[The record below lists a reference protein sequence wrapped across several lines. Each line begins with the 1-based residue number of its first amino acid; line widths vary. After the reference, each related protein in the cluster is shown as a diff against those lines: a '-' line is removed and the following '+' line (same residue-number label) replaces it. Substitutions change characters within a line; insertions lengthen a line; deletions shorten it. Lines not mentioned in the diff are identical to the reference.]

1 MSGSA
6 TNGSLDI
13 ATKVF
18 IELDDLFFDSD
29 GNPQPF
35 YLRPKENTQDD
46 PFDEHIQNELSDR
59 LSELNVEGSSPL
71 VSPDTT
77 IYDPD
82 RVAQLSGRVD
92 DLQTMVSVEVK
103 KLERTAAGNISRA
116 SGLDYNSTPPC
127 GTVRV
132 YTSENRHLD
141 ISSFYFF
148 ACLEQI
154 DDTDRQHK
162 VSAFVLCDGD
172 VLNED
177 FDLYKS
183 VAIESREK
191 EIGLGTYGDG
201 MDRQRPMFVFPNPM
215 GADDMDHEATLIHPD
230 DGLDNSTSSE
240 ISKTHNLVRSSR
252 TESSEGN
259 SRTFYCYRTGDFG
272 GDVGKLENPFPTPG
286 SRSSST
292 QSRGKFTLESL

>member
-6 TNGSLDI
+6 TNDSLDI
-13 ATKVF
+13 ATKAF
-18 IELDDLFFDSD
+18 IELDDMFFDSN
-29 GNPQPF
+29 GNPKSF

-46 PFDEHIQNELSDR
+46 PFDDHIQNELSDR
-59 LSELNVEGSSPL
+59 LTGLNVEGSSPL
-71 VSPDTT
+71 VSPDIA

-82 RVAQLSGRVD
+82 RVAQLSGTVD
-92 DLQTMVSVEVK
+92 DLQSIVSIEVK
-103 KLERTAAGNISRA
+103 KLERTSAGNISRA

-132 YTSENRHLD
+132 HKPGKHHLD

-148 ACLEQI
+148 ACLEQV
-154 DDTDRQHK
+154 DGSDRQHE

-177 FDLYKS
+177 FELYKS

-201 MDRQRPMFVFPNPM
+201 MDRQRPMFVFPNPV
-215 GADDMDHEATLIHPD
+215 GADEMDHEATLMHPN
-230 DGLDNSTSSE
+230 DGLGDSSSE
-240 ISKTHNLVRSSR
+240 LSKVYNLVRSNVVD
-252 TESSEGN
+252 EADDI
-259 SRTFYCYRTGDFG
+259 SRTFYCYRTGHVEDNVS
-272 GDVGKLENPFPTPG
+272 DLENPFPTPG

-292 QSRGKFTLESL
+292 QSRGKFTLDSL

>member
-1 MSGSA
+1 MSGSS
-6 TNGSLDI
+6 TNGSMDI
-13 ATKVF
+13 ATQAF
-18 IELDDLFFDSD
+18 IELDDMFFDSD
-29 GNPQPF
+29 GNPQSF

-46 PFDEHIQNELSDR
+46 PFDEYIQKELADR
-59 LSELNVEGSSPL
+59 LSDLNVEGSSPL
-71 VSPDTT
+71 VSPDIA

-82 RVAQLSGRVD
+82 RVTQLSGRVD
-92 DLQTMVSVEVK
+92 DLQSIVSVEVK

-132 YTSENRHLD
+132 HKPGKHHLD
-141 ISSFYFF
+141 ISSFYLF
-148 ACLEQI
+148 ACLEEV
-154 DDTDRQHK
+154 DGTDRQHE

-201 MDRQRPMFVFPNPM
+201 MDRQRPMFVFPNPV
-215 GADDMDHEATLIHPD
+215 GADEMDHEATLMHPG
-230 DGLDNSTSSE
+230 DGLGDSSSE
-240 ISKTHNLVRSSR
+240 LSKVYNLVRSDRGKDGSD
-252 TESSEGN
+252 T
-259 SRTFYCYRTGDFG
+259 SRTFYCYRTGNSG
-272 GDVGKLENPFPTPG
+272 GYLGELENPFPTPG

-292 QSRGKFTLESL
+292 QSRGKFTLDSL